1 MNGYQSLANAIVEKA
16 AEDYIKALKAL
27 KKNPDYFIAQ
37 QMKNDYERFFK
48 SQWIQ
53 VLTSVNS
60 IWLMDKL
67 RKAVGY
73 HDC

>member
-27 KKNPDYFIAQ
+27 KKGRNNCTAEC
-37 QMKNDYERFFK
+37 MKKDCERFFK

-53 VLTSVNS
+53 VLTT
-60 IWLMDKL
+60 IDGEWLMDTLK
-67 RKAVGY
+67 KEVGY